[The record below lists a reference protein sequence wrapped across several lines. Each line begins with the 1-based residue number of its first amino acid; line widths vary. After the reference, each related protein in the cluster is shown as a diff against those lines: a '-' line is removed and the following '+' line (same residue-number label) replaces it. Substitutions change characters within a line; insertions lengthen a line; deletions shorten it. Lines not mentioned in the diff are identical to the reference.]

1 MKYTE
6 AIVEYVD
13 EEVSEIEINAMM
25 IEEVKYERK

>member
-1 MKYTE
+1 MEYTE
-6 AIVEYVD
+6 AKIEYVD